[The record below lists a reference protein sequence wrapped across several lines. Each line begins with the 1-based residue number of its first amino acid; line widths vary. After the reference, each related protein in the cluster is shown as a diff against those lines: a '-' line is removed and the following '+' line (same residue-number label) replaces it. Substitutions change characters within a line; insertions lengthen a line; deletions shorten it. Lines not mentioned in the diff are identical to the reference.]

1 MAAVFFV
8 TGHIFT
14 AFVYILCGVVLAP
27 LGRLLGKVYSHPISA
42 FSASGMALW
51 GLFKVWEIWDVVPF
65 FFKPT
70 KLVPFLWHLVGEHL
84 TWVVATF
91 LQPVVVFALA
101 KVSQG
106 TAVSA
111 AHIGLNPNWLPSL
124 TDITSGSVFSD
135 TQVRRVG
142 WGVGGGVHPALYN
155 VCAYMPV

>member
-8 TGHIFT
+8 TGHIYT
-14 AFVYILCGVVLAP
+14 AIIYILCGVLLGP

-65 FFKPT
+65 FCKPT

-101 KVSQG
+101 KASQG
-106 TAVSA
+106 SAVAA
-111 AHIGLNPNWLPSL
+111 AHIGLNPDWLPSL

-142 WGVGGGVHPALYN
+142 VGRCV
-155 VCAYMPV
+155 